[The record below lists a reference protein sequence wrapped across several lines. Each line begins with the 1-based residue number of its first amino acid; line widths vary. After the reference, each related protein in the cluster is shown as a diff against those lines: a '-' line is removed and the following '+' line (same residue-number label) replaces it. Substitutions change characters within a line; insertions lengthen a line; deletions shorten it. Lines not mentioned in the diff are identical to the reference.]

1 MTEGQSVVIDKVHF
15 DHAAPKKEIEDCIF
29 SESFKDRSNDCARL
43 EVPDKNAINEIRL
56 V

>member
-1 MTEGQSVVIDKVHF
+1 MIDKVHF